1 MGDLYQ
7 EQKPNKQMWIIVLA
21 ACIVAIVLFLIYRT

>member
-7 EQKPNKQMWIIVLA
+7 EQKPNKQMWKIILA
-21 ACIVAIVLFLIYRT
+21 ACIVAIVFFLIYRS